1 MNQPLHIEEVLE
13 KEGVYVSTTA
23 GVSMYPMLR
32 HRRDTIVIRPV
43 TGRLKKY
50 DIPLYKRGKDY
61 VLHRIIKVR
70 PDSYVICGDNCL
82 KREYGITDEQI
93 IGVLSEVIRGERRI
107 DLEGWPYRLYCRTWV
122 ALYPVRSVWMYL
134 KITGKKLVKRGKRC
148 ILR

>member
-1 MNQPLHIEEVLE
+1 MNQPLHIEEVFE
-13 KEGVYVSTTA
+13 KEGVFVSTTA

-43 TGRLKKY
+43 NGRLKKY

-61 VLHRIIKVR
+61 VLHRIVKVG

-107 DLEGWPYRLYCRTWV
+107 DLEGWPYRLYCRGS
-122 ALYPVRSVWMYL
+122 AFFKEAVRMKSAGL
-134 KITGKKLVKRGKRC
+134 H
-148 ILR
+148 LRKQCRY